1 MIVVEIVA
9 VVEEGLLSVVKKIT
23 TVKQIPVTNRAS
35 QIEYAIRDVVVP
47 ASALEAKG
55 HKVLKLNIG
64 DPLAYPGLPTP
75 NHMVDAYQKAL
86 IDQKN
91 GYSPAYGIESLR
103 SAIAD
108 DERSKINGGW
118 NCRSEDVY
126 ICHGVTEALQVIFAA
141 YLSDGDEVLAP
152 GPHYPPYMAY
162 PQVYGGKTV
171 EYRLDPDNGWSIDIE
186 DLKSKMS
193 DKVKLLV
200 LINPN
205 NPTGNVITEDEID
218 FIIDL
223 VSKYEN
229 CTIVS
234 DEIYDRLNFNG
245 NHFSTASRSVNVPVI
260 TLNGVSKVYYAPGW
274 RIGYMAFH
282 DPKKNSLDV
291 KDGIERLLRS
301 RLCASTPAQYG
312 YLAGLQGEDSWMN
325 NYLTTIKKR
334 NDYCVNRINN
344 IKGLSVQPPKGAFYM
359 FVKLTDP
366 YWYENDKKFVLQL
379 LHEEHILTVHGSGF
393 SNKYGKGHFRIV
405 ILPTEKIL
413 EEALGRIEKFLSKTI
428 N

>member
-1 MIVVEIVA
+1 M
-9 VVEEGLLSVVKKIT
+9 
-23 TVKQIPVTNRAS
+23 VKQIPVSNRAS

-47 ASALEAKG
+47 ATALEAEG
-55 HKVLKLNIG
+55 HDIIKLNIG

-75 NHMVDAYQKAL
+75 NHMVEAYQKAI

-91 GYSPAYGIESLR
+91 GYSSAYGIEELR
-103 SAIAD
+103 SAIAEN
-108 DERSKINGGW
+108 ERSKINGGW
-118 NCRSEDVY
+118 NCAPDDVY
-126 ICHGVTEALQVIFAA
+126 VCHGVTEALQIIFAA
-141 YLSDGDEVLAP
+141 YLGDGDEVLAP

-171 EYRLDPDNGWSIDIE
+171 EYRLDPNNGWSIDIE
-186 DLKSKMS
+186 DLKSKMN
-193 DKVKLLV
+193 DRVKLLV

-205 NPTGNVITEDEID
+205 NPTGNVIKKSELDS
-218 FIIDL
+218 IIDL
-223 VSKYEN
+223 ASKYEN
-229 CTIVS
+229 CTIIS

-245 NHFSTASRSVNVPVI
+245 NHFSAASRSKNVPII

-291 KDGIERLLRS
+291 LDGIERLLRS

-325 NYLTTIKKR
+325 GYLAEIKKR
-334 NDYCVNRINN
+334 NDYCIDRINN
-344 IKGLSVQPPKGAFYM
+344 IQGLSVQPPEGAFYM

-366 YWYENDKKFVLQL
+366 YWYKNDKKFVLQL
-379 LHEEHILTVHGSGF
+379 LHEQHVLTVHGSGF
-393 SNKYGKGHFRIV
+393 SNIYGKGHFRIV
-405 ILPTEKIL
+405 FLPTKEIL
-413 EEALGRIEKFLSKTI
+413 KDALDRIEKFLSK
-428 N
+428 NNN

>member
-1 MIVVEIVA
+1 M
-9 VVEEGLLSVVKKIT
+9 
-23 TVKQIPVTNRAS
+23 KQIPVSNRAS

-47 ASALEAKG
+47 ATALEAEG
-55 HKVLKLNIG
+55 HNIIKLNIG

-75 NHMVDAYQKAL
+75 NHMVEAYQKAI

-91 GYSPAYGIESLR
+91 GYSSAYGIEELR
-103 SAIAD
+103 AAIAEN
-108 DERSKINGGW
+108 ERSKINGGW
-118 NCRSEDVY
+118 NCTPNNVY
-126 ICHGVTEALQVIFAA
+126 VCHGVTEALQIIFAA
-141 YLSDGDEVLAP
+141 YLGDRDEVLAP

-171 EYRLDPDNGWSIDIE
+171 EYRLDPNNGWSIDIE
-186 DLKSKMS
+186 DLKSKMN
-193 DKVKLLV
+193 DRVKLLV

-205 NPTGNVITEDEID
+205 NPTGNVIKKSELDS
-218 FIIDL
+218 IIDL
-223 VSKYEN
+223 ASKYEN
-229 CTIVS
+229 CTIIS

-245 NHFSTASRSVNVPVI
+245 NHFSTASRSKNVPII

-291 KDGIERLLRS
+291 LDGIERLLRS

-325 NYLTTIKKR
+325 GYLTEIKKR
-334 NDYCVNRINN
+334 NDYCIDRINN
-344 IKGLSVQPPKGAFYM
+344 IEGLSVQPPEGAFYM

-366 YWYENDKKFVLQL
+366 YWYKNDKKFVLQL
-379 LHEEHILTVHGSGF
+379 LHEQHILTVHGSGF
-393 SNKYGKGHFRIV
+393 SNIYGKGHFRIV
-405 ILPTEKIL
+405 FLPTEEIL
-413 EEALGRIEKFLSKTI
+413 KDALDRIEIFLSKTR

>member
-1 MIVVEIVA
+1 MA
-9 VVEEGLLSVVKKIT
+9 
-23 TVKQIPVTNRAS
+23 KQIPVTTRAS

-47 ASALEAKG
+47 ATALEAKG
-55 HKVLKLNIG
+55 HNILKLNIG

-75 NHMVDAYQKAL
+75 THMIDAYQKAI

-103 SAIAD
+103 NAIAE

-118 NCRSEDVY
+118 NCSPNDVY
-126 ICHGVTEALQVIFAA
+126 ICHGVTEALQIIFAA

-171 EYRLDPDNGWSIDIE
+171 EYRLDPDNGWSIDMD
-186 DLKSKMS
+186 DLKSKMN

-205 NPTGNVITEDEID
+205 NPTGNVISEDELD
-218 FIIDL
+218 SIIDL
-223 VSKYEN
+223 ASNYEN
-229 CTIVS
+229 CTIIS

-245 NHFSTASRSVNVPVI
+245 NHFSTASRSQDVPVI

-282 DPKKNSLDV
+282 DPKNNSIDV

-325 NYLTTIKKR
+325 TYLAKIKKS
-334 NDYCVNRINN
+334 NDYCIDRINN
-344 IKGLSVQPPKGAFYM
+344 INGLSVQPPQGAFYM

-366 YWYENDKKFVLQL
+366 YWYENDKKFVLEL
-379 LHEEHILTVHGSGF
+379 LHEEHVLTVHGSGF
-393 SNKYGKGHFRIV
+393 SKKYGKGHFRIV
-405 ILPTEKIL
+405 FLPTEEIL
-413 EEALGRIEKFLSKTI
+413 KDALDRIEKFLS
-428 N
+428 NNHN

>member
-1 MIVVEIVA
+1 MA
-9 VVEEGLLSVVKKIT
+9 
-23 TVKQIPVTNRAS
+23 KQIPVTNRAS

-47 ASALEAKG
+47 ATALEAKG
-55 HKVLKLNIG
+55 HNILKLNIG

-75 NHMVDAYQKAL
+75 THMIDAYQKAI

-103 SAIAD
+103 NAIAE
-108 DERSKINGGW
+108 DERSKVNGGW
-118 NCRSEDVY
+118 NCSPNDVY
-126 ICHGVTEALQVIFAA
+126 ICHGVTEALQIIFAA

-171 EYRLDPDNGWSIDIE
+171 EYRLDPENGWSIDME
-186 DLKSKMS
+186 DLKSKMN

-205 NPTGNVITEDEID
+205 NPTGNVISEDELD
-218 FIIDL
+218 SIIDL
-223 VSKYEN
+223 ASNYEN
-229 CTIVS
+229 CTIIS

-245 NHFSTASRSVNVPVI
+245 DHFSTASRSQDVPVI

-274 RIGYMAFH
+274 RIGYLAFH
-282 DPKKNSLDV
+282 DPKNNSIDV

-325 NYLTTIKKR
+325 TYLAKIKKS
-334 NDYCVNRINN
+334 NDYCIDRINN
-344 IKGLSVQPPKGAFYM
+344 INGLSVQPPQGAFYM

-366 YWYENDKKFVLQL
+366 YWYENDKKFVLEL
-379 LHEEHILTVHGSGF
+379 LHEEHVLTVHGSGF
-393 SNKYGKGHFRIV
+393 SKKYGRGHFRIV
-405 ILPTEKIL
+405 FLPTQEIL
-413 EEALGRIEKFLSKTI
+413 KDALDRIENFLS
-428 N
+428 NNHN

>member
-1 MIVVEIVA
+1 MA
-9 VVEEGLLSVVKKIT
+9 
-23 TVKQIPVTNRAS
+23 KQIPVTTRAS

-47 ASALEAKG
+47 ATALEAKG
-55 HKVLKLNIG
+55 HNILKLNIG

-75 NHMVDAYQKAL
+75 THMIDAYQKAI

-103 SAIAD
+103 NAIAE

-118 NCRSEDVY
+118 NCSPNDVY
-126 ICHGVTEALQVIFAA
+126 ICHGVTEALQIIFAA

-171 EYRLDPDNGWSIDIE
+171 EYRLDPENGWSIDME
-186 DLKSKMS
+186 DLKSKMN

-205 NPTGNVITEDEID
+205 NPTGNVISEDELD
-218 FIIDL
+218 SIIDL
-223 VSKYEN
+223 VSNYEN
-229 CTIVS
+229 CTIIS

-245 NHFSTASRSVNVPVI
+245 DHFSTASRSQDVPVI

-282 DPKKNSLDV
+282 DPKNNSIDV

-325 NYLTTIKKR
+325 TYLAKIKKS
-334 NDYCVNRINN
+334 NDYCIDRINN
-344 IKGLSVQPPKGAFYM
+344 INGLSVQPPQGAFYM

-366 YWYENDKKFVLQL
+366 YWYENDKKFVLEL
-379 LHEEHILTVHGSGF
+379 LHEEHVLTVHGSGF
-393 SNKYGKGHFRIV
+393 SKKYGKGHFRIV
-405 ILPTEKIL
+405 FLPTQEIL
-413 EEALGRIEKFLSKTI
+413 KDALDRIENFLS
-428 N
+428 NNHN

>member
-1 MIVVEIVA
+1 MA
-9 VVEEGLLSVVKKIT
+9 
-23 TVKQIPVTNRAS
+23 KQIPVTTRAS

-47 ASALEAKG
+47 ATALEAKG
-55 HKVLKLNIG
+55 HNILKLNIG

-75 NHMVDAYQKAL
+75 THMIDAYQKAI

-103 SAIAD
+103 NAIAE

-118 NCRSEDVY
+118 NCSPNDVY
-126 ICHGVTEALQVIFAA
+126 ICHGVTEALQIIFAA

-171 EYRLDPDNGWSIDIE
+171 EYRLDPDNGWSIDMD
-186 DLKSKMS
+186 DLKSKMN

-205 NPTGNVITEDEID
+205 NPTGNVISEDELD
-218 FIIDL
+218 SIIDL
-223 VSKYEN
+223 ASNYEN
-229 CTIVS
+229 CTIIS

-245 NHFSTASRSVNVPVI
+245 NHFSTASRSQDVPVI

-282 DPKKNSLDV
+282 DPKNNSIDV

-325 NYLTTIKKR
+325 NYLAKIKKS
-334 NDYCVNRINN
+334 NDYCIDRINN
-344 IKGLSVQPPKGAFYM
+344 INGLSVQPPQGAFYM

-366 YWYENDKKFVLQL
+366 YWYENDKKFVLEL

-393 SNKYGKGHFRIV
+393 SKKYGKGHFRIV
-405 ILPTEKIL
+405 FLPTQEIL
-413 EEALGRIEKFLSKTI
+413 KDALDRIENFLS
-428 N
+428 NNHN

>member
-1 MIVVEIVA
+1 M
-9 VVEEGLLSVVKKIT
+9 
-23 TVKQIPVTNRAS
+23 VKQIPVSNRAS

-47 ASALEAKG
+47 ATALEAEG
-55 HKVLKLNIG
+55 HDIIKLNIG

-75 NHMVDAYQKAL
+75 NHMVEAYQKAI

-91 GYSPAYGIESLR
+91 GYSSAYGIEELR
-103 SAIAD
+103 SAIAEN
-108 DERSKINGGW
+108 ERSKINGGW
-118 NCRSEDVY
+118 NCAPDDVY
-126 ICHGVTEALQVIFAA
+126 VCHGVTEALQIIFAA
-141 YLSDGDEVLAP
+141 YLGDGDEVLAP

-171 EYRLDPDNGWSIDIE
+171 EYRLDPNNGWSIDIE
-186 DLKSKMS
+186 DLKSKMN
-193 DKVKLLV
+193 DRVKLLV

-205 NPTGNVITEDEID
+205 NPTGNVIKKSELDS
-218 FIIDL
+218 IIDL
-223 VSKYEN
+223 ASKYEN
-229 CTIVS
+229 CTIIS

-245 NHFSTASRSVNVPVI
+245 NHFSTASRSKNVPII

-291 KDGIERLLRS
+291 LDGIERLLRS

-325 NYLTTIKKR
+325 GYLTEIKKR
-334 NDYCVNRINN
+334 NNYCIDRINN
-344 IKGLSVQPPKGAFYM
+344 IEGLSVQPPEGAFYM

-366 YWYENDKKFVLQL
+366 YWYKYDKKFVLQL
-379 LHEEHILTVHGSGF
+379 LHEQHVLTVHGSGF
-393 SNKYGKGHFRIV
+393 SNIYGKGHFRIV
-405 ILPTEKIL
+405 FLPTKEIL
-413 EEALGRIEKFLSKTI
+413 KDALDRIEKFLSK
-428 N
+428 NNN